1 MTTNQLNEA
10 LQERLTRLAALEYA
24 GSHDDGAP
32 ILLDRV
38 GTGEVVTV
46 QFGESIGAALA
57 RLDARL
63 KQQQHHWPSHGGMPD
78 DAEPQAR

>member
-1 MTTNQLNEA
+1 
-10 LQERLTRLAALEYA
+10 
-24 GSHDDGAP
+24 
-32 ILLDRV
+32 
-38 GTGEVVTV
+38 VTV